1 MFEIIFYVFSFI
13 LAYIDYKKAIVPN
26 DILLSM
32 FLMLVIFGILESKL
46 NIISFFIALLVLFFF
61 SILVLIN
68 RKMILGGGDIKYM
81 MVVAIFIEPLLFPF
95 FLVITGIFQ
104 SILLIFVKTVDQKNS
119 AVMVP
124 SMVLSV
130 VISDFFYHSSYFP
143 F

>member
-46 NIISFFIALLVLFFF
+46 NVISFFIALLVLFFF

-130 VISDFFYHSSYFP
+130 VISDFFYHSIYFP